1 MRIDRGLTRSRSSAC
16 ARVGDALEQ
25 LVKSAI
31 VMLYPRTESLPG
43 AEDCDLD
50 GFLAQYRRETTWL
63 IWTGVVVGALVFQL
77 APLFT
82 VGRPVPAAWLSAD
95 QADRHANAMAGSE
108 QYLVRQMIFLV
119 KLVAGLAWGQHP
131 EVRARF
137 SQSPLR
143 QDPTDWRTT

>member
-1 MRIDRGLTRSRSSAC
+1 MQ
-16 ARVGDALEQ
+16 Q

-31 VMLYPRTESLPG
+31 VLLYPRTEALPG

-63 IWTGVVVGALVFQL
+63 IWTGVVVGALVFQIS
-77 APLFT
+77 PVFT

-95 QADRHANAMAGSE
+95 LADRHANTLAGTE
-108 QYLVRQMIFLV
+108 RYLVRQMIFLV

-131 EVRARF
+131 AVRERF
-137 SQSPLR
+137 AQSALHR
-143 QDPTDWRTT
+143 DPIDWRTS